1 MPSLLR
7 LSGPA
12 LGLGAVLIIVT
23 VSLGRG
29 IGPAYLLGVALVVL
43 SLVGQ
48 FLQTRLQRPTQE
60 QDPVAVAVP
69 VRGRWRG
76 LNSPTS
82 SIPSHTHRL
91 AQTYALDITHEPD
104 GASPRALDPFWAPM
118 RRPEGFPSFGQEVL
132 AQIDVRD
139 AAAEPARRLHQ
150 VTGNTLH
157 VAALVGDD
165 ILYVDKVE
173 DEAGVRMYSR
183 VGAPARAHCSGVGK
197 VILAGLRG
205 RNRQALLAKVSW
217 EKYTENTITDRHA
230 LEAQLEV
237 IAAQGWAADDG
248 EFEDFVNC
256 LAVPIT
262 SSAGVVGALS
272 VTAIRMVKNLAD
284 RSSG

>member
-1 MPSLLR
+1 
-7 LSGPA
+7 
-12 LGLGAVLIIVT
+12 
-23 VSLGRG
+23 
-29 IGPAYLLGVALVVL
+29 
-43 SLVGQ
+43 
-48 FLQTRLQRPTQE
+48 
-60 QDPVAVAVP
+60 
-69 VRGRWRG
+69 
-76 LNSPTS
+76 
-82 SIPSHTHRL
+82 
-91 AQTYALDITHEPD
+91 
-104 GASPRALDPFWAPM
+104 
-118 RRPEGFPSFGQEVL
+118 QEVL

-150 VTGNTLH
+150 VTGNTVH

-205 RNRQALLAKVSW
+205 RN
-217 EKYTENTITDRHA
+217 RHA

-272 VTAIRMVKNLAD
+272 VTAIRMVKNLEDLREYLPLMQRVAAEVG
-284 RSSG
+284 RELG

>member
-1 MPSLLR
+1 MSQSVRRAARIVDELAARPRTVADLAADFDLHRSTMFRELK
-7 LSGPA
+7 A
-12 LGLGAVLIIVT
+12 LEE
-23 VSLGRG
+23 
-29 IGPAYLLGVALVVL
+29 IG
-43 SLVGQ
+43 
-48 FLQTRLQRPTQE
+48 
-60 QDPVAVAVP
+60 
-69 VRGRWRG
+69 
-76 LNSPTS
+76 
-82 SIPSHTHRL
+82 
-91 AQTYALDITHEPD
+91 YARRRPD
-104 GASPRALDPFWAPM
+104 GTYTLGMKFVTL
-118 RRPEGFPSFGQEVL
+118 GQEVL

-150 VTGNTLH
+150 VTGNTVH

-272 VTAIRMVKNLAD
+272 VTAIRMVKNLEDLREYLPLMQRVAAEVG
-284 RSSG
+284 RELG